1 MTGQWAPSPA
11 DTTAGRL
18 PGYGVGG
25 LECGHG
31 ADSRVVDRIGF
42 YKRYCNL
49 LGMSYGNNVDCAN
62 QRPFNS

>member
-1 MTGQWAPSPA
+1 LCHT
-11 DTTAGRL
+11 
-18 PGYGVGG
+18 GYGVGG